1 MDMNGALYEVV
12 GCKNKGKE
20 QETKESKEKNRNK
33 EKELTLQWLKIRCKY
48 FNAKF
53 SFFNAIITAVGVGRV
68 SVIVDATIGM

>member
-1 MDMNGALYEVV
+1 MCVWGG
-12 GCKNKGKE
+12 GCKNKRNE
-20 QETKESKEKNRNK
+20 QETKESKKRKKRNK

-53 SFFNAIITAVGVGRV
+53 SFFNAIITAFGVGRV